1 MKPEHLAWVDE
12 IGRRIAACPMTE
24 HRRSDSRRMHSSAAR
39 LSLPVKTNFAVSGP
53 AFRRGDGFCM
63 LDVNGIKRKH
73 AERFGA
79 EPAVFLAPGRVNL
92 IGEHTDYAG
101 GFVMPAAI
109 DFGTLAAITPRN
121 DGRVVIWSENFHE
134 QVSHQIEGL
143 PKNGGGHWSGYPLGV
158 VKILREAG
166 FAIPPLSLTVQG
178 DVPLGAGLSSSASIE
193 VATALA
199 ALSLAGRIRR
209 ARRSRN
215 SASARKTFTSAPS
228 CGIMDQFIACRGAEN
243 HALLL
248 DCRSLEYRLAPI
260 PETVSLVIANTM
272 VKHAIAGGEYG
283 IRRAE
288 VEEGTAILR
297 GHRPEI
303 QLLRDATTK
312 DLEQWGDEMP
322 GNVLRRCR
330 HIITENLRTVA
341 AADALAAG
349 NLKKLG
355 DLMAAAH
362 ASYRD
367 DFEAS
372 CEEADAMVEAAH
384 QLPGLIGARLTGG
397 GFGGCTVNLVQ
408 SDLAQDFAA
417 RLYDEYR
424 ARTGIDAEIYRC
436 HASAAAHA
444 V

>member
-1 MKPEHLAWVDE
+1 
-12 IGRRIAACPMTE
+12 
-24 HRRSDSRRMHSSAAR
+24 
-39 LSLPVKTNFAVSGP
+39 
-53 AFRRGDGFCM
+53 M
-63 LDVNGIKRKH
+63 LDGNGIRKKH

-79 EPAVFLAPGRVNL
+79 EPAVFVAPGRVNI

-109 DFGTLAAITPRN
+109 DFGTLAAVSPRD
-121 DGRVVIWSENFHE
+121 DGRAVIWSENFHE

-143 PKNGGGHWSGYPLGV
+143 PKKGGGHWSGYPLGV
-158 VKILREAG
+158 IKILRDAG
-166 FAIPPLSLTVQG
+166 FPIPPLSLTVQG
-178 DVPLGAGLSSSASIE
+178 DVPLGAGLSSSASVE
-193 VATALA
+193 VATAFA
-199 ALSLAGRIRR
+199 ALSLAKADPAREEIAKLCQR
-209 ARRSRN
+209 AEN
-215 SASARKTFTSAPS
+215 VYVGAS

-260 PETVSLVIANTM
+260 PPNVSLVIANTM

-288 VEEGTAILR
+288 VEEGTEILR
-297 GHRPEI
+297 AHRPEI
-303 QLLRDATTK
+303 QLLRDATTN
-312 DLEQWGDEMP
+312 DLEKWGAEMP
-322 GNVLRRCR
+322 DNVLRRCR
-330 HIITENLRTVA
+330 HVITENLRTVA

-349 NLKKLG
+349 NMKRLG

-372 CEEADAMVEAAH
+372 CEEADAMVEAAQ

-397 GFGGCTVNLVQ
+397 GFGGCTVNLVH
-408 SDLAQDFAA
+408 SDLAADFAA
-417 RLYDEYR
+417 RLHDEYR

-444 V
+444 LPAAVVDNPA